1 MLSVRI
7 IEELKK
13 REYKVATIKHT
24 HHNLEID
31 KKDSDTWKHQ
41 NAGSDIVVGIG
52 DKTFFNIN
60 KLYSLDRLLFLIK
73 CIGNPDFVVIE
84 GFKNY
89 NYSKVST
96 SKDLE
101 DEFTIKVIDPF
112 KTSEDDIVSL
122 VDDIEKLSYDII
134 DTLYTNECGYNNGL
148 DIGKA
153 IVKDGLEYNSDD
165 LDVSL
170 SIDEKNIGL
179 NFFVN
184 DFIKNTTTG
193 MLKTLKTE
201 EFGVKDFNKVEIN
214 INKKRKI
221 K

>member
-1 MLSVRI
+1 MLTVKI

-24 HHNLEID
+24 HHIIEID
-31 KKDSDTWKHQ
+31 KENSDTWKHR

-52 DKTFFNIN
+52 DKTFFNIS
-60 KLYSLDRLLFLIK
+60 KVYSLDRLLFLIK
-73 CIGNPDFVVIE
+73 AIENPDFVIIE
-84 GFKNY
+84 GFKKY
-89 NYSKVST
+89 SYSKVST
-96 SKDLE
+96 SRNLA

-112 KTSEDDIVSL
+112 KTNEEEIISL

-134 DTLYTNECGYNNGL
+134 DTLYTNECGYTNGL

-153 IVKDGLEYNSDD
+153 IIKKKLEYDSNE
-165 LDVSL
+165 LDVSV

-179 NFFVN
+179 NYFVN
-184 DFIKNTTTG
+184 NFIKNTITG

-201 EFGVKDFNKVEIN
+201 EFGVKDFNKLEII
-214 INKKRKI
+214 INKKEK
-221 K
+221 